1 MFSKIFKQISQH
13 KLAAGVIL
21 LVIIGGGYFSYQ
33 KLVGDKNAVQYVAE
47 TAKKG
52 TLVISVS
59 GSGNV
64 DSDDTAEIDPGISG
78 EIGEVKV
85 ALGDKVKKGH
95 LLLTI
100 KNDDLEAKRVQAWI
114 AYNEAKET
122 LGKAKLDK
130 LQTDQSL
137 EDLLEQK
144 EDNPD
149 SVSDLDIEI
158 AEQKVKSAKL
168 AIESAENKVWSS
180 WLDYNQAKEEANK
193 REVTAPIN
201 GTVIALNVKV
211 GDSVG
216 SVSGATGDNQTTSS
230 SNSSLITIANLEK
243 FKANIAL
250 SEIDVTK
257 VKIGQSATL
266 TFDAIEDFTLTG
278 KVVEID
284 ASGTVTQGVVSFN
297 VKIAFDTKDG
307 RIKPGMTV
315 SASIVT
321 KRKDNVLL
329 VPNAAVKTEG
339 GQTFVEVLQ
348 NGTPQSVSVK
358 VGLSNEVSTEI
369 ISGLQEGDK
378 VVTASLGGE
387 STAQNTT
394 GQGQQFRIPGIT
406 PGGGFGR

>member
-21 LVIIGGGYFSYQ
+21 LIIIGGGYFSYQ
-33 KLVGDKNAVQYVAE
+33 NLAGDKNVVQYVTAAAE
-47 TAKKG
+47 KG

-64 DSDDTAEIDPGISG
+64 ISDDTAEIDPGISG
-78 EIGEVKV
+78 EISEIKV
-85 ALGDKVKKGH
+85 ALGDKVKKGQ
-95 LLLTI
+95 LLLVI
-100 KNDDLEAKRVQAWI
+100 ENDDLEAKRAQAWI
-114 AYNEAKET
+114 AYNQAKEA
-122 LGKAKLDK
+122 LEKAKLDK

-144 EDNPD
+144 EGDPD
-149 SVSDLDIEI
+149 SVSDLDIKI

-201 GTVIALNVKV
+201 GTVTALNIKV

-216 SVSGATGDNQTTSS
+216 SVSGATGDNKMTNSS
-230 SNSSLITIANLEK
+230 SSSLITITNLEK

-250 SEIDVTK
+250 NEIDVTK

-278 KVVEID
+278 KVSEID
-284 ASGTVTQGVVSFN
+284 VSGTVTQGVVSFN
-297 VKIAFDTKDG
+297 VKIAFDAKDG

-315 SASIVT
+315 SAAIVT
-321 KRKDNVLL
+321 QRKDNVLL

-348 NGTPQSVSVK
+348 NETPQSVSVE

-369 ISGLQEGDK
+369 ISGLQERDN
-378 VVTASLGGE
+378 VVTARLGGE
-387 STAQNTT
+387 STTSDTT
-394 GQGQQFRIPGIT
+394 GQPFRIPGMT
-406 PGGGFGR
+406 PSGGFKR